1 MKFLIDKL
9 YLAYNTLT
17 IPNYIFFSCYSLYM
31 KSFITQKN
39 YLKFSK
45 IILKLFK
52 LIILF
57 IATIRDQRIMHIFF
71 E

>member
-1 MKFLIDKL
+1 MKFLTDKS

-17 IPNYIFFSCYSLYM
+17 VPKLHTFQLLLLYI

-45 IILKLFK
+45 IILKL
-52 LIILF
+52 IILF
-57 IATIRDQRIMHIFF
+57 IATI
-71 E
+71 